1 MAQWTTS
8 EAWINYQRV
17 SILDLQKR
25 MGVYRTDLEFTETQR
40 GEGEAGGK
48 SERNPSLHS
57 QTVTDQR
64 AGSTDYQNH
73 GRPAAMS
80 VMYGKYRAL
89 QKNGLVETV
98 RCDLVVRVVT
108 GPPDSGQP
116 AFLICFFLK
125 RKVPRGQAT
134 PITVVLSVSHELE
147 VDKTRLFSAY
157 CLVILFPE
165 FATSTKTAP
174 SELHGIQRGLFSSL
188 KLKKNMGGPFFVLMG
203 RQVALINT
211 STFHGGHPSSPAQQ

>member
-17 SILDLQKR
+17 SILDLRKR

-73 GRPAAMS
+73 GRLAAMS

-89 QKNGLVETV
+89 QKNWLGGDCALRPCCPRGHWTSRV
-98 RCDLVVRVVT
+98 RATCVFDM
-108 GPPDSGQP
+108 
-116 AFLICFFLK
+116 FFLEK
-125 RKVPRGQAT
+125 EGTSRAGHSDYSST
-134 PITVVLSVSHELE
+134 LSLS
-147 VDKTRLFSAY
+147 RA
-157 CLVILFPE
+157 
-165 FATSTKTAP
+165 
-174 SELHGIQRGLFSSL
+174 
-188 KLKKNMGGPFFVLMG
+188 
-203 RQVALINT
+203 
-211 STFHGGHPSSPAQQ
+211 